1 MLFLQLGF
9 WNHILFHRAVS
20 PTCVDS
26 GDRGLLLSAADPCV
40 KIVYVKAYTLWS
52 PIEIAVGVSLRGRYS
67 DHRGCI
73 VARSLF
79 RPSWVYR
86 CAVAIPTIVG
96 VSLRGRYSDHRGCI
110 KNERHGIGPHPVG
123 HII

>member
-1 MLFLQLGF
+1 MLSKPAILFIPLGS

-67 DHRGCI
+67 DRI
-73 VARSLF
+73 
-79 RPSWVYR
+79 
-86 CAVAIPTIVG
+86 
-96 VSLRGRYSDHRGCI
+96 VSLRGRYSDHRGCRGCI
-110 KNERHGIGPHPVG
+110 VARYELPLCQTPGSSRPGSFSVG
-123 HII
+123 LS